1 MSYSPYTSGSDSE
14 YDTGSDES
22 EYEDPRITREQ
33 DPRYAI
39 LRKPDANKTII
50 TDFGN
55 APGAP
60 WDPTTN
66 ITSLKDY
73 TYAVPP
79 KTTKTSLFS
88 MKSIN
93 RDKSVF
99 PTPFNFQ
106 IKLPRVYK
114 NVTKFQLVQLS
125 FPNSSNGVTGANLF
139 VSSLVQDMLE
149 RGVPSSCI
157 DACIG
162 VAACSPATNSIAMM
176 EQGRMNDFGQ
186 DLLTTVS
193 MPPGMYNDVQ
203 MADELTFQAKSTPP
217 LNLITYSDFKDAFVN
232 TRDSSVL
239 FNEPGDTFYSKTGAR
254 INRPTKAA
262 IMNTYYSQHHINII
276 PAITDKIAFVAYYFP
291 ILKELIATGMAEPF
305 LQRVGNYDELVQR
318 VTGIFEGLD
327 SEYYYQVCLQCQ
339 AALENFRKHLT
350 FERRPINSYSW
361 KFNDKESRFTTI
373 HDQLHTS
380 IQRDVSASYQTIL
393 NRELAMVS
401 LNPNSFATLQTSA
414 IHYSAI
420 YKHLETNLSSVLG
433 RYALV
438 TNYQYHGGSD
448 HITNESTFTYT
459 GLAED
464 TDFNAMFSYKS
475 SIGGIYG
482 NYGGTI
488 MNFTNFMDYHNTL
501 STYYTIVQ
509 STTSTINHVHQSV
522 AMNHHMYIS
531 TKYAHVLPQ
540 KIIDTRGYMTNQ
552 AVPVAFIT
560 SQRAYVP
567 GILPMD
573 MDTPVTPI
581 PTMTVMDAP
590 STTLTNTV
598 VYPDDNVSITGLDG
612 LSVDTLS
619 VDTLS
624 NNIGIMTLPTFTT
637 YTTTDCSTICCTYIN
652 RLLTKWY
659 SCLPVNSV
667 IGTLTYRL
675 GLTNMSPSRFN
686 IVSTIMNYTSSN
698 KLNFLMQINDE
709 QGFNNMD
716 ISMDENYNLHNDTNS
731 QVKFVAAKIL
741 MANIGDESISQTL
754 IQNPSIFENTLG
766 KLDRLNIKIY
776 YDDPAITPAWLFLP
790 FQYDATEWN
799 ATFQIDEE
807 VGFINQDDGWPSV
820 PTVPIPQNPNDTHY
834 LYYTKK
840 PEK

>member
-14 YDTGSDES
+14 YDTGSGSGTGSESES
-22 EYEDPRITREQ
+22 EYEDARIRREQ

-39 LRKPDANKTII
+39 LRRPDANKTI
-50 TDFGN
+50 TSDFGN

-73 TYAVPP
+73 TYAAPP

-88 MKSIN
+88 MKSTN
-93 RDKSVF
+93 RDKKVF

-106 IKLPRVYK
+106 LKLPRVYK

-125 FPNSSNGVTGANLF
+125 FPNSSNGVTGVNLF
-139 VSSLVQDMLE
+139 ISSLVQDMLE
-149 RGVPSSCI
+149 NGVPSSCI
-157 DACIG
+157 STCIN
-162 VAACSPATNSIAMM
+162 VAACSPATNAVAFM
-176 EQGRMNDFGQ
+176 EQGRMNAFGQ
-186 DLLTTVS
+186 PLLTTVS
-193 MPPGMYNDVQ
+193 MPEGIYNDAQ
-203 MADELTFQAKSTPP
+203 IADELTFQANSTPP
-217 LNLITYSDFKDAFVN
+217 LNLITYSEFKDAFIN
-232 TRDSSVL
+232 TRDPSVL
-239 FNEPGDTFYSKTGAR
+239 FNEPGDTFYSKTGVR
-254 INRPTKAA
+254 INRPTKTA
-262 IMNTYYSQHHINII
+262 IMNTYYSQHHINIL
-276 PAITDKIAFVAYYFP
+276 PVITERVAFVAYYFP
-291 ILKELIATGMAEPF
+291 ILKELIATGMAKPF
-305 LQRVGNYDELVQR
+305 LQGVGNYDELVER

-327 SEYYYQVCLQCQ
+327 SDYYYQVCLQFQ
-339 AALENFRKHLT
+339 AALTTFRRHLT
-350 FERRPINSYSW
+350 FEYRSINSYAW
-361 KFNDKESRFTTI
+361 KYNDKESRFTTI
-373 HDQLHTS
+373 HNQLHTS
-380 IQRDVSASYQTIL
+380 IQRDITASYQTIL
-393 NRELAMVS
+393 NRELSLAS
-401 LNPNSFATLQTSA
+401 LNANSFTTLQTSA

-438 TNYQYHGGSD
+438 TDYQYQGGCD
-448 HITNESTFTYT
+448 HITHESTFTCN
-459 GLAED
+459 GLTED
-464 TDFNAMFSYKS
+464 TDFNTMFCYKS

-488 MNFTNFMDYHNTL
+488 MNFRDFMDYHSTL

-509 STTSTINHVHQSV
+509 STTSTINQLHQTI
-522 AMNHHMYIS
+522 AMNHHMYVS
-531 TKYAHVLPQ
+531 TKYNNVLPP
-540 KIIDTRGYMTNQ
+540 KIIETRGYMTNQ

-573 MDTPVTPI
+573 LDAAVTPV
-581 PTMTVMDAP
+581 PTTVVPD
-590 STTLTNTV
+590 TVVENTV
-598 VYPDDNVSITGLDG
+598 VYPDDNASAIDLNE
-612 LSVDTLS
+612 LSF
-619 VDTLS
+619 DTLS
-624 NNIGIMTLPTFTT
+624 NSVGIMTLPTFTT
-637 YTTTDCSTICCTYIN
+637 YTTTDCSAICCTYIN

-675 GLTNMSPSRFN
+675 GLTNMSPAKFN
-686 IVSTIMNYTSSN
+686 LISTIMNYTSSN

-716 ISMDENYNLHNDTNS
+716 LSMDENYSIHNDTNS

-820 PTVPIPQNPNDTHY
+820 PTLPVPQNPNDTPY
-834 LYYTKK
+834 MYYTKK
-840 PEK
+840 AEK

>member
-14 YDTGSDES
+14 YDTGSGSGTGSES
-22 EYEDPRITREQ
+22 ESDYEDARIRREQ

-39 LRKPDANKTII
+39 LRRPDANKTIT

-73 TYAVPP
+73 TYAAPP

-93 RDKSVF
+93 RDKKVF

-106 IKLPRVYK
+106 LKLPRVYK

-125 FPNSSNGVTGANLF
+125 FPNSSNGVTGVNLF
-139 VSSLVQDMLE
+139 ISSLVQDMLE
-149 RGVPSSCI
+149 NGVPSSCI
-157 DACIG
+157 STCID
-162 VAACSPATNSIAMM
+162 VAACNPATNAVAMM
-176 EQGRMNDFGQ
+176 EQGRVNAFGQ
-186 DLLTTVS
+186 PLLTTVS
-193 MPPGMYNDVQ
+193 MPEGIYNDAQ
-203 MADELTFQAKSTPP
+203 MADELTFQANSTPP
-217 LNLITYSDFKDAFVN
+217 LNLITYSDFKDAFMN
-232 TRDSSVL
+232 TRDPSVL
-239 FNEPGDTFYSKTGAR
+239 FNEPGDTFYSKTGVR
-254 INRPTKAA
+254 INRPTKTT
-262 IMNTYYSQHHINII
+262 IMNTYYSQHHINIL
-276 PAITDKIAFVAYYFP
+276 PVITERVAFVAYYFP
-291 ILKELIATGMAEPF
+291 ILKELIATGMAKPF
-305 LQRVGNYDELVQR
+305 LQGVGNYDELVER

-327 SEYYYQVCLQCQ
+327 SDYYYQVCLQFQ
-339 AALENFRKHLT
+339 AALTTFRRHLT
-350 FERRPINSYSW
+350 FEYRSINSYAW
-361 KFNDKESRFTTI
+361 KYNDKESRFTTI
-373 HDQLHTS
+373 HNQLHTS
-380 IQRDVSASYQTIL
+380 IQRDITASYQTIL
-393 NRELAMVS
+393 NRELSLAS
-401 LNPNSFATLQTSA
+401 LNAGSFTTLQTDS
-414 IHYSAI
+414 IYYSAI

-438 TNYQYHGGSD
+438 NDYQYQGGSD
-448 HITNESTFTYT
+448 HITRESTFTCN
-459 GLAED
+459 GLTED
-464 TDFNAMFSYKS
+464 TDFNTMFCYKS

-488 MNFTNFMDYHNTL
+488 MNFRNFTDYHSTL

-509 STTSTINHVHQSV
+509 STTSTINQLHQTI
-522 AMNHHMYIS
+522 AMNHHMYVS
-531 TKYAHVLPQ
+531 TKYNNILPQ
-540 KIIDTRGYMTNQ
+540 KIIETRGYMTNQ

-573 MDTPVTPI
+573 LDAAVTPV
-581 PTMTVMDAP
+581 PTTAVPNTVVE
-590 STTLTNTV
+590 NTV
-598 VYPDDNVSITGLDG
+598 VYPDDNAATIDLNE
-612 LSVDTLS
+612 LSY
-619 VDTLS
+619 DTLS
-624 NNIGIMTLPTFTT
+624 NSVGIMTLPTFTS

-659 SCLPVNSV
+659 SFLPVNSV

-675 GLTNMSPSRFN
+675 GLTNMSPAKFN
-686 IVSTIMNYTSSN
+686 IISTIMNYTSSN

-716 ISMDENYNLHNDTNS
+716 LSMDENYSINNDTNS
-731 QVKFVAAKIL
+731 QVKFIAAKIL

-820 PTVPIPQNPNDTHY
+820 PSLPVPQNPNDTPY

-840 PEK
+840 AEK